1 MSEIRVGEFYAGIK
15 AHSVWDATR
24 NRVRVE
30 SLDGEGVPAGLHVE
44 CSKSVRE
51 QHPLG
56 TVFRLDVRV
65 TSKSGHGLHL
75 CSVRKF
81 ELLTESEW
89 VAVRG
94 EAHGPLETAPPKLEE
109 DLASALHV
117 EMLELYDRAGNAV
130 GYWARRYLSAVR
142 RHGGLARAKE
152 MLKPRTDS
160 QRSGLDALLS
170 AGRPELTFESLVL
183 QPRYASLFTQF
194 ELAEARRRLVDF
206 SESAASEAKQRERLY
221 PDELTP
227 GELVPDGGRKQVRV
241 NAYER
246 NQAARRKCLTHHGA
260 RCMVC
265 GLDFEARYGNIGR
278 GFIHVHH
285 IVPLAS
291 VPEGYR
297 LDPLTDL
304 VPVCPNCHA
313 MLHRTA
319 VVLSVAELK
328 ERLRLAVP

>member
-1 MSEIRVGEFYAGIK
+1 MYEIAVGEFHAGIR
-15 AHSVWDATR
+15 AQSVWDPTR

-30 SLDGEGVPAGLHVE
+30 SLEGEGVPAGLLVE
-44 CSKSVRE
+44 CSKIVRE

-81 ELLTESEW
+81 ELSTEPEW
-89 VAVRG
+89 LAAQHEVP
-94 EAHGPLETAPPKLEE
+94 HTIETAQAKLDEVLTSE
-109 DLASALHV
+109 LH
-117 EMLELYDRAGNAV
+117 
-130 GYWARRYLSAVR
+130 
-142 RHGGLARAKE
+142 
-152 MLKPRTDS
+152 
-160 QRSGLDALLS
+160 
-170 AGRPELTFESLVL
+170 
-183 QPRYASLFTQF
+183 TQF
-194 ELAEARRRLVDF
+194 ELAEARKRLVDF

-227 GELVPDGGRKQVRV
+227 GELVPDGGLKQVRV

-246 NQAARRKCLTHHGA
+246 NQSARRKCLSHHGA

-265 GLDFEARYGNIGR
+265 DLDFEARYGNIGR

-285 IVPLAS
+285 TVPLAS

-328 ERLRLAVP
+328 ERLRLAAP